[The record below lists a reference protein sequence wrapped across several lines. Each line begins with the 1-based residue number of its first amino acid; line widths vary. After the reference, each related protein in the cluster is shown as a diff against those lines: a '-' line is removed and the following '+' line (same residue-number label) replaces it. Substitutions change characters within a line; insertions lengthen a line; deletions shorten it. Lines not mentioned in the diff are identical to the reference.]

1 MGAALPRSGG
11 SFDWALMAEGEGA
24 AAAAGARVVELEAQV
39 EALEADLMPISGIG
53 PQFSELLRVVG
64 VGGLSD
70 LRVSN
75 AKDLAERMTAA
86 NESGGKRIS
95 RRVPTEGAVR
105 DWIVVAGVLKS
116 GVES

>member
-11 SFDWALMAEGEGA
+11 SFDWALLAEGEGA

-39 EALEADLMPISGIG
+39 EALEAELAEAEIRDTSG
-53 PQFSELLRVVG
+53 ELLRVVG
-64 VGGLSD
+64 VGGVSD
-70 LRVSN
+70 LRVSK

-105 DWIVVAGVLKS
+105 DWIVAAVVLKG

>member
-1 MGAALPRSGG
+1 MGG
-11 SFDWALMAEGEGA
+11 F
-24 AAAAGARVVELEAQV
+24 
-39 EALEADLMPISGIG
+39 
-53 PQFSELLRVVG
+53 
-64 VGGLSD
+64 SD

-105 DWIVVAGVLKS
+105 DWIGAAGVLK
-116 GVES
+116 GGIES

>member
-1 MGAALPRSGG
+1 M
-11 SFDWALMAEGEGA
+11 
-24 AAAAGARVVELEAQV
+24 
-39 EALEADLMPISGIG
+39 
-53 PQFSELLRVVG
+53 
-64 VGGLSD
+64 GGLSD
-70 LRVSN
+70 LRVSK

-105 DWIVVAGVLKS
+105 DWIVAAVVLKG

>member
-1 MGAALPRSGG
+1 M
-11 SFDWALMAEGEGA
+11 
-24 AAAAGARVVELEAQV
+24 ELEAQV
-39 EALEADLMPISGIG
+39 EALEAELAEAEIRDTSHLLAAPSTAEAREVLCQSVPVPTTLILSWANQADLMRISGIG

-105 DWIVVAGVLKS
+105 D
-116 GVES
+116 